1 MSKREE
7 KEGEVREAFKK
18 TLKFSEY
25 IKKNVQLHFFFFF
38 FNEFSDNP
46 QLCTILWPE
55 YLSIFPE
62 CLLSN
67 VTSICQVQVIFF
79 PIAQGFKIASAAR
92 V

>member
-1 MSKREE
+1 MSKREK
-7 KEGEVREAFKK
+7 KEEEVREAFKK

-25 IKKNVQLHFFFFF
+25 IKKNVQLLFFF

-79 PIAQGFKIASAAR
+79 PIAQGFQIVSAAR